1 MFLAVN
7 NPLEQTL
14 STEPANTA
22 ANTTDAMRISGWR
35 RLLVW
40 PLGAIAR
47 LWTASLRFETTP
59 ESLHAITK
67 RDTPAAFIVWHN
79 RLFIVGE
86 CFKRYR
92 RGKTAHALVSASKDG
107 AWLAAFFDT
116 IGMRSVRGSSSHN
129 PRESVALLVA
139 ALRQGHDIG
148 ITPDGPRGPM
158 YDFKGGGMIAA
169 RRARATVILLG
180 AQYEHAW
187 RLRSWDGFYLP
198 LPFSRVRVNC
208 RIVPPEELASRAVSL
223 ETLAQRLRD
232 LSPDKNQRAEAPGC

>member
-1 MFLAVN
+1 
-7 NPLEQTL
+7 L
-14 STEPANTA
+14 STEPDNTA
-22 ANTTDAMRISGWR
+22 ANNSAAAETSAVRISGWQ

-40 PLGAIAR
+40 PLGVIAR
-47 LWTASLRFETTP
+47 LWTASLRFETSP
-59 ESLHAITK
+59 ESLRAITK
-67 RDTPAAFIVWHN
+67 RDTPAAFILWHN

-92 RGKTAHALVSASKDG
+92 HGKTVHALVSASKDG

-116 IGMRSVRGSSSHN
+116 IGMRSVRGSSSFN
-129 PRESVALLVA
+129 ARESVALLVD

-180 AQYEHAW
+180 AEYERAW

-198 LPFSRVRVNC
+198 RPFSRVRVNC
-208 RIVPPEELASRAVSL
+208 RVVTPDELASRAVSL
-223 ETLAQRLRD
+223 ETLAKRLRD
-232 LSPDKNQRAEAPGC
+232 LSPDNTSAAPPTNRDLNRA